1 MVLGKEVRG
10 FLADHPRVMNAL
22 FALMILLSQVGTV
35 IAGGDGHGGPWL
47 DSEFSESIP
56 APRELTVKDD
66 GKRP

>member
-35 IAGGDGHGGPWL
+35 IAGGDGHGGP
-47 DSEFSESIP
+47 
-56 APRELTVKDD
+56 
-66 GKRP
+66 